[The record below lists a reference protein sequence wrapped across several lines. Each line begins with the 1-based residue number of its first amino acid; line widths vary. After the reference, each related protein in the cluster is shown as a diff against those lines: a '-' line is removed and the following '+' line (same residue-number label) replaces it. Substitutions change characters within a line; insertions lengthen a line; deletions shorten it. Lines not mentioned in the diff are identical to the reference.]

1 MENNSIYKDIAT
13 RSGGDIYLGV
23 VGPVRTGKST
33 FITNF
38 ISKLVLPNIE
48 NSYAKQRTIDELPQ
62 SAQGKTVMTT
72 EPKFVP
78 NEAVTIDVDDIK
90 MKIRLIDC
98 VGYTVKGAKGYEEN
112 EKPRYVRTPWSKD
125 DMPFDMAAEIGTR
138 KVITEHSNVAVL
150 VTTDGSFTDINRT
163 DYIEAE
169 EKVVSELKQNSK
181 PFVVLLNTLSPD
193 ADDTKNLAESLSQKY
208 NSKVLPLNV
217 KEMTEDDIANIF
229 NMLLEEFP
237 VNMIQIKMPKWM
249 DALNFNNPLIE
260 EIVTEIKQSV
270 SGLEKIGDFKLKQ
283 TLFADSYNFEPIKD
297 TKFLLGEGNITVEI
311 EPKPELFYRVLS
323 DETGVTITSDFELIA
338 NLKNLSFAK
347 KEYDKLK
354 VALEEVDQNGY
365 GVVIPSLDEMK
376 LEDPEIVKQGS
387 KFGVRLKASA
397 PSLHIMKVD
406 INTEVSPIVGTE
418 QQSEEL
424 VKYLLSEF
432 ESNPQGIWDTNMF
445 GKSLHELVK
454 EGLSN
459 KLVAMPQEAQSKMRK
474 TLGRIVNEGKGGV
487 ICILL

>member
-1 MENNSIYKDIAT
+1 MENYSIYKDIAT

-38 ISKLVLPNIE
+38 MNKLVLPNIK
-48 NSYAKQRTIDELPQ
+48 NAYVKQRALDELPQ

-78 NEAVTIDVDDIK
+78 NEAVTIDIDDIK
-90 MKIRLIDC
+90 MKLRLIDC
-98 VGYTVKGAKGYEEN
+98 VGYTVQGAKGYDEN
-112 EKPRYVRTPWSKD
+112 EKPRYVKTPWQEE
-125 DMPFDMAAEIGTR
+125 DMPFDKAAEIGTK

-150 VTTDGSFTDINRT
+150 VTTDGSFTDIDRT
-163 DYIEAE
+163 GYVDAE
-169 EKVVSELKQNSK
+169 ERVVAELKENKK
-181 PFVVLLNTLSPD
+181 PFVLLLNSAKPYD
-193 ADDTKNLAESLSQKY
+193 EETKNLAESLQQKY
-208 NSKVLPLNV
+208 NTKVLPLNI
-217 KEMTEDDIANIF
+217 KEMTESDIAKIF
-229 NMLLEEFP
+229 NILLEEFP
-237 VNMIQIKMPKWM
+237 VNMIQIKMPRWM
-249 DALNFNNPLIE
+249 DALPFTNPLIN
-260 EIVTEIKQSV
+260 EIVTEIKTATD
-270 SGLEKIGDFKLKQ
+270 GMEKIGDFKLSR
-283 TLFADSYNFEPIKD
+283 TLFENSQNFEPVKE
-297 TKFLLGEGNITVEI
+297 TKIVLGEGNITVEI
-311 EPKPELFYRVLS
+311 EPKPELFYRVLT
-323 DETGVTITSDFELIA
+323 DETGVQISNDYELIS
-338 NLKNLSFAK
+338 NLKDLSYAK
-347 KEYDKLK
+347 REYDKLK
-354 VALEEVDQNGY
+354 IALDDVNTNGY

-397 PSLHIMKVD
+397 PSLHIMRVD

-418 QQSEEL
+418 QQSEDL

-432 ESNPQGIWDTNMF
+432 ESNPQGIWDTEMF

-459 KLVAMPQEAQSKMRK
+459 KLVAMPKEAQSKMRK
-474 TLGRIVNEGKGGV
+474 TLGRIINEGKGGV

>member
-1 MENNSIYKDIAT
+1 MENQNIYKDIAT

-38 ISKLVLPNIE
+38 VNKLILPNIANE
-48 NSYAKQRTIDELPQ
+48 FAKQRTIDELPQ

-78 NEAVTIDVDDIK
+78 NQAVSIDVDDIK
-90 MKIRLIDC
+90 MNLRLIDC
-98 VGYTVKGAKGYEEN
+98 VGYTVAGAKGYEEN
-112 EKPRYVRTPWSKD
+112 EKPRYVKTPWQEE
-125 DMPFDMAAEIGTR
+125 DMPFDMAAEIGTK

-150 VTTDGSFTDINRT
+150 VTTDGSFTDIDRT
-163 DYIEAE
+163 DYVQAE
-169 EKVVSELKQNSK
+169 ERVVAELKQHKK
-181 PFVVLLNTLSPD
+181 PFVILLNSTEPQS
-193 ADDTKNLAESLSQKY
+193 AETQNLAQSLEQKY
-208 NSKVLPLNV
+208 QTKVLALNI
-217 KEMTEDDIANIF
+217 KQMDEQTIAHIF
-229 NMLLEEFP
+229 NMLLQEFP
-237 VNMIQIKMPKWM
+237 VNMIQIKMPRWM
-249 DALNFNNPLIE
+249 EALPFANPLIN
-260 EIVTEIKQSV
+260 EIVTEIKNGTN
-270 SGLEKIGDFKLKQ
+270 GLEKIGDFKLNK
-283 TLFADSYNFEPIKD
+283 TLFEASTNFEPVTE
-297 TKFLLGEGNITVEI
+297 TKVVLGEGNIAI
-311 EPKPELFYRVLS
+311 EVTPKPELFYRVLT
-323 DETGVTITSDFELIA
+323 DETGVQISNDYELIA
-338 NLKNLSFAK
+338 NLKTLSHAK
-347 KEYDKLK
+347 HEYDKLK
-354 VALEEVDQNGY
+354 IALDDVNQNGY
-365 GVVIPSLDEMK
+365 GVVIPSMDEMK

-397 PSLHIMKVD
+397 PSLHIMRVD

-418 QQSEEL
+418 QQSEDL

-432 ESNPQGIWDTNMF
+432 ESNPQGIWSTEMF

-459 KLVAMPQEAQSKMRK
+459 KLVAMPKEAQGKMRK